1 MEPVAL
7 AGWAGQQAQ
16 GSTSLY
22 LPSVPALGATSLC
35 LPSVSALGP
44 TSLYLPSVR
53 VRDMHQ
59 QAWLSGKNRDQTR
72 ILMSA
77 QHELN

>member
-16 GSTSLY
+16 GSASFY
-22 LPSVPALGATSLC
+22 LPSVPALGATI
-35 LPSVSALGP
+35 
-44 TSLYLPSVR
+44 LYLPSVR

-59 QAWLSGKNRDQTR
+59 QAWLSGKHRDQTQ